1 MERLLDIFISLSLI
15 ILLFPFLILISFI
28 LMITGEKKILYLQQ
42 RVGRKKINFNL
53 IKFATMLEN
62 SPNIGTKTITLKN
75 DPRVLPFGKFLRLT
89 KLNELTQLFNILKG
103 DMSFVG
109 PRPLT
114 LENFNLYEDN
124 IKNIIIKVRPGL
136 TGIGSIFFRNEE
148 EILNGS
154 NSLKFYKENISP
166 YKGKLEIWFVNNK
179 NLLVYLKT
187 LILTGII
194 LFYPNKNLLFIFFK
208 GIPQPPKILL

>member
-166 YKGKLEIWFVNNK
+166 YKGKLENWFVNNK